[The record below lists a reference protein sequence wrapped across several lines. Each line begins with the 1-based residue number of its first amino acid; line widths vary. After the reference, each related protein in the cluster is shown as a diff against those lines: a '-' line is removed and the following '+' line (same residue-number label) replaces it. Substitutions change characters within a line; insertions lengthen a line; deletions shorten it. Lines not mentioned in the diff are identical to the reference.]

1 MGDEYDAVSPQWGT
15 YSCQNAIE
23 CVRKK
28 LRPRRKLEEPV
39 LPRDVV
45 VVVRI
50 EGAEELHAIHELR
63 DACGDMMVAV
73 EPDSTICDSF
83 RSIY

>member
-1 MGDEYDAVSPQWGT
+1 M
-15 YSCQNAIE
+15 
-23 CVRKK
+23 
-28 LRPRRKLEEPV
+28 

-63 DACGDMMVAV
+63 DACGDVMVAV
-73 EPDSTICDSF
+73 ESDSTICDSF
-83 RSIY
+83 RSIYQSIITQYRDHMRSRLTVGSADSDTHWT